1 MLRAAVEAVCAQ
13 LVEAEVSEL
22 VGAELGEPR
31 PEDRMTHRNGA
42 TASSSG
48 SRRPRRTSTRRSG
61 GCAPAPSPGRRQAH
75 RARRRGPRGSALA
88 RMVAPGGRQPR
99 RHGRGRPVQ
108 PGAVDHR
115 GGSAPSAR
123 GGHGGR
129 VRAVPRELVGRRRG
143 LMVARRRVAILRRR
157 ARVHGR
163 RTGVGRVRRRRATL
177 LHRAR
182 VGQRAAARRL
192 PDLHGDEAI
201 LDVADHVRALG
212 RQYAIREFLYDP
224 WRAGQLAQELEREGV
239 VCVQF
244 N

>member
-1 MLRAAVEAVCAQ
+1 
-13 LVEAEVSEL
+13 
-22 VGAELGEPR
+22 
-31 PEDRMTHRNGA
+31 
-42 TASSSG
+42 
-48 SRRPRRTSTRRSG
+48 
-61 GCAPAPSPGRRQAH
+61 
-75 RARRRGPRGSALA
+75 
-88 RMVAPGGRQPR
+88 
-99 RHGRGRPVQ
+99 
-108 PGAVDHR
+108 
-115 GGSAPSAR
+115 
-123 GGHGGR
+123 
-129 VRAVPRELVGRRRG
+129 
-143 LMVARRRVAILRRR
+143 MVARRRVAILRRR

-163 RTGVGRVRRRRATL
+163 RTGVGRLRRRRATL

-244 N
+244 NQNDQRMAPASERLYNAIVDERLTLPDDPELARHASNATAKHSRRGWRISKPDDRTHIDGVVALAMAVERAEFTPEPVELLGWL